1 MGQRQVETGRL
12 AITCWDYAWPL
23 GPAYGA
29 VPGAVE
35 ARLDE
40 AVARGF
46 NAVRLDPYPH
56 LLATP
61 ANSVHLDHCEIL
73 AEPDRRRGLSGGAV
87 TVPIRKAFQR
97 LLNAA
102 AERDLKLWLSG
113 FFLPDSRARR
123 SFVRRPGDFVDVWV
137 ETLELIRR
145 WGRLDTVV
153 AVDFATTFPS
163 RPGATARSAVCS
175 GNPPTGPCR
184 RAGAGSRKRRWNVTC
199 WKCPAPCVPISRTS
213 TSGSAPPPPTAST
226 CASWT
231 PASWIFWI
239 WGCGWTTT
247 RASAWPPAPICR
259 CPACS
264 AGA

>member
-40 AVARGF
+40 AVARGC

-73 AEPDRRRGLSGGAV
+73 AEPDLRRGLSGGAV

-137 ETLELIRR
+137 ETLELINLMACSITTMFSAEARKESR
-145 WGRLDTVV
+145 GAHANEDFPDRDDAWMKHSLAWVDADWKVRLDY
-153 AVDFATTFPS
+153 
-163 RPGATARSAVCS
+163 RPVHEYTLPNEVEYIAPQARVY
-175 GNPPTGPCR
+175 
-184 RAGAGSRKRRWNVTC
+184 
-199 WKCPAPCVPISRTS
+199 
-213 TSGSAPPPPTAST
+213 
-226 CASWT
+226 
-231 PASWIFWI
+231 
-239 WGCGWTTT
+239 
-247 RASAWPPAPICR
+247 
-259 CPACS
+259 
-264 AGA
+264 